1 MDDSMKKRRAAEAN
15 KQNSLQNKYRAERE
29 KGIAMG
35 GDITDKQ
42 KKQISSNKK
51 AMQGGPLSWSN
62 FAKAYQSEKGD
73 LKGKEQWASARDKF
87 YEWRKKR
94 GSAVKHGMYSR
105 ND

>member
-1 MDDSMKKRRAAEAN
+1 MDDSMKKRRAAEAD
-15 KQNSLQNKYRAERE
+15 KQNALQGKYRVERE

-42 KKQISSNKK
+42 KARISNKKK
-51 AMQGGPLSWSN
+51 AMQAGPLSWSN

-73 LKGKEQWASARDKF
+73 LKGQKQWADARDKF

-94 GSAVKHGMYSR
+94 GSAVQHGMYSR

>member
-1 MDDSMKKRRAAEAN
+1 MDDAMKKRRRAEAN
-15 KQNSLQNKYRAERE
+15 QQNALQGKYRVERN
-29 KGIAMG
+29 KGVAMG
-35 GDITDKQ
+35 SGVTDAQ
-42 KKQISSNKK
+42 KKRIASKKK
-51 AMQGGPLSWSN
+51 AMQSGPLSWSN

-94 GSAVKHGMYSR
+94 GAAVQHGQYSR

>member
-1 MDDSMKKRRAAEAN
+1 MDDVMKKRRRAEA
-15 KQNSLQNKYRAERE
+15 KQQSALQGKYRIERN

-35 GDITDKQ
+35 SDVTDAQ
-42 KKQISSNKK
+42 KKRIASNKK

-94 GSAVKHGMYSR
+94 GAAVQHGKYSR